1 MIALLPPPPLERTVS
16 YLKSEG
22 WDLVSNNDRW
32 YVFEGYE
39 DIDGD
44 SFEII
49 LSKNVSSPDFRLYI
63 QQTLDILASLTD
75 KTPEMVAAEILRYDR
90 DIFDSRITE
99 NADVCSVPLRSAI
112 KAITGLKQLFV
123 CATDSEEREPL
134 PYYLKVGSNPG
145 RILDEVRFGHTF
157 PGSFGYSVESPVK
170 TQTDM
175 FKSPLQR
182 RVMERIVRG
191 LATTDSATKKGEY
204 TPLVE
209 GYETGFSAN
218 MCDAILSMSDD
229 HNMEI
234 EFSIKWSKKYP
245 VVKDL
250 REISNVCIRRD
261 HFEILQLAS
270 NKMKDIK
277 PEFVT
282 VEGHIV
288 NLRSP
293 DDPQSEEA
301 VERKVTVNWYLEEG
315 KSRMIS
321 VSLTKEEY
329 EEALSA
335 HWNTKLV
342 SVKGYIQGSERLL
355 SDPRDFKIVSEVGE
369 REISLP
375 PQS

>member
-22 WDLVSNNDRW
+22 WELVSNNDRW

-44 SFEII
+44 AFEII

-63 QQTLDILASLTD
+63 QQTLDILSSLTD
-75 KTPEMVAAEILRYDR
+75 KTPEMIAAEILRYDR

-99 NADVCSVPLRSAI
+99 RADVCSVPLRSAI
-112 KAITGLKQLFV
+112 KAIAGLKQLFV
-123 CATDSEEREPL
+123 CATDSEERDSL
-134 PYYLKVGSNPG
+134 PYYPKIGSKSG

-157 PGSFGYSVESPVK
+157 PGSFVYSIESPVK

-191 LATTDSATKKGEY
+191 LATTDNAAKMQEVTL
-204 TPLVE
+204 LVE

-229 HNMEI
+229 HNLEI
-234 EFSIKWSKKYP
+234 EYSVKWSKKYP
-245 VVKDL
+245 VAEDL
-250 REISNVCIRRD
+250 RAISSVCIKRD
-261 HFEILQLAS
+261 HFEFLRFAS
-270 NKMKDIK
+270 DKLKDIK

-282 VEGHIV
+282 IEGHIV
-288 NLRSP
+288 SLRSP
-293 DDPQSEEA
+293 DDPQSEED
-301 VERKVTVNWYLEEG
+301 VERKVTINWQQNEDEPRKVAVPLERDEYLEA
-315 KSRMIS
+315 I
-321 VSLTKEEY
+321 L
-329 EEALSA
+329 A
-335 HWNTKLV
+335 HKDNKLV
-342 SVKGYIQGSERLL
+342 SVKGYIEGTKRQLAE
-355 SDPRDFKIVSEVGE
+355 PRDFKIL
-369 REISLP
+369 R
-375 PQS
+375 